1 MTFQRARRPEH
12 KRQRYEAILAAA
24 RTLAV
29 RDGVRAVSLA
39 DIAAAV
45 GMHKSA
51 LLRYFETREEIYL
64 RLAADDW
71 RDWVAAMRVALAP
84 LPAGSVAEVAAAFA
98 TTLGERPLLCD
109 LLTHAPLNL
118 ERNVSLETVREF
130 KRTAV
135 GSVDELSAQVRTVF
149 SLMDKT
155 LHKAGG
161 SLANLV
167 TMTVFINDPRDGD
180 RFVEMRRDTFKDGNY
195 PASALIT
202 VSNFAR
208 PGMLIE
214 IQGIAVI
221 GDEQK

>member
-1 MTFQRARRPEH
+1 MNFASW
-12 KRQRYEAILAAA
+12 AAA
-24 RTLAV
+24 AMAV
-29 RDGVRAVSLA
+29 LGMSGAAGAAEYMEKTDFQKSRAFSPAVITQGGRIVWMAGQTATRDEAGN
-39 DIAAAV
+39 DIA
-45 GMHKSA
+45 GN
-51 LLRYFETREEIYL
+51 FE
-64 RLAADDW
+64 
-71 RDWVAAMRVALAP
+71 
-84 LPAGSVAEVAAAFA
+84 
-98 TTLGERPLLCD
+98 
-109 LLTHAPLNL
+109 
-118 ERNVSLETVREF
+118 
-130 KRTAV
+130 
-135 GSVDELSAQVRTVF
+135 AQVRTIF

-167 TMTVFINDPRDGD
+167 TMTVFINDPRHGD

-221 GDEQK
+221 GDEAK